1 MSTLLEKTIRVNRIV
16 TSSALQAKAIEDSTR
31 SKILKILYNKQLS
44 AEQILEELKK
54 TGYKKALTTIRHHLD
69 ILKISGLIQLVK
81 IQESR
86 GAITKF
92 YGTSTKLLE
101 FDTPD
106 DFDSKYAN
114 LIKTTSSK
122 IEKIV
127 NNISQKTN
135 SKNKKSNYNENYNQY
150 LLLEIVNRALTDVL
164 ENTKSKTSKTK

>member
-1 MSTLLEKTIRVNRIV
+1 MSTLLEKPIRVNRIV

-44 AEQILEELKK
+44 AEQILQELKK

-106 DFDSKYAN
+106 DFDSKYAD
-114 LIKTTSSK
+114 LIKTTSGK

-164 ENTKSKTSKTK
+164 ENTKSQTLKTK

>member
-1 MSTLLEKTIRVNRIV
+1 MSTLLEKPIRVNRIV

-106 DFDSKYAN
+106 DFDIKYAN
-114 LIKTTSSK
+114 LIKTTSGK

-127 NNISQKTN
+127 NNIYQKTN

-164 ENTKSKTSKTK
+164 ENTKSQTSKTK

>member
-1 MSTLLEKTIRVNRIV
+1 MSTLLEKPIRVNRIV
-16 TSSALQAKAIEDSTR
+16 TSSGSQAKAIEDSTR
-31 SKILKILYNKQLS
+31 TKILKILYNKQLS
-44 AEQILEELKK
+44 AEQILDELKK

-69 ILKISGLIQLVK
+69 VLKISGLIQLVK

-101 FDTPD
+101 FNTPD

-114 LIKTTSSK
+114 LIKTTSGK

-135 SKNKKSNYNENYNQY
+135 SKNKKSIDSENYNQY
-150 LLLEIVNRALTDVL
+150 LLLEIVNRALTEVL
-164 ENTKSKTSKTK
+164 ENTKSQTSKTK